1 MSKAVKSVGRAVS
14 KVVQGVVNVV
24 KVVTKPVV
32 EAAKA
37 VVKPVAEA
45 IKKVTSSKIGR
56 IILAAAAIYFG
67 GAALAGGLGSSAAG
81 GSFLSGMGT
90 GVANA
95 ASGLSSAWTSALS
108 GNFTGAGGVT
118 ANLSAGF
125 QGTTTALQAAN
136 VGAMTSGMT
145 QAQMLASQNAGIPGA
160 TAATNSAAA
169 TAFPA
174 STAGA
179 GGASQLALTPSQVAG
194 SKGLIGSLS
203 PMGQYAAISGATQLV
218 GGAVQGYGAQKA
230 QEDERNYAEQQLAA
244 QRARYESSVQ
254 DFSKSANAQRDA
266 AQATENRYAP
276 AAFDPVAEARAIGDR
291 YRAEFDARNPTTG
304 LVARGMQFQQPTTN
318 NNFPVYNPYYFR
330 G

>member
-1 MSKAVKSVGRAVS
+1 MSKAVKSIGRAVS
-14 KVVQGVVNVV
+14 KVVQGTVKAVSSIVNKTVNVV
-24 KVVTKPVV
+24 KKF
-32 EAAKA
+32 AK
-37 VVKPVAEA
+37 
-45 IKKVTSSKIGR
+45 SKIGKV
-56 IILAAAAIYFG
+56 IIMAAAIYFG
-67 GAALAGGLGSSAAG
+67 GAALAGGFSSSAAG

-95 ASGLSSAWTSALS
+95 ASSLSGAWTAATA
-108 GNFTGAGGVT
+108 GNFSAAGSS
-118 ANLSAGF
+118 LSAGF

-136 VGAMTSGMT
+136 AGAITNGMT
-145 QAQMLASQNAGIPGA
+145 QAQMLATQNAGISGA

-174 STAGA
+174 SAAGAGA
-179 GGASQLALTPSQVAG
+179 GGSSALALTPQAVAG

-230 QEDERNYAEQQLAA
+230 QEDERKYAEQQLAE

-254 DFSKSANAQRDA
+254 DFSNSANAQRDA
-266 AQATENRYAP
+266 AQAAENRYAP
-276 AAFDPVAEARAIGDR
+276 AAFDPVAEATAIGDR
-291 YRAEFDARNPTTG
+291 YRAEFEARNPTTG
-304 LVARGMQFQQPTTN
+304 LVARGMQFQQPQTN